1 MNAVTGIDAAGG
13 GWVIATIS
21 EQKDWDID
29 FVVSP
34 RDSRMHSHEIY
45 IPSKL
50 VEYIVRSTLTFID
63 MPVGLVSGDL
73 IRENNIDPE
82 MAQHREFAVRRMLV
96 QKLPKSARSIA
107 SIFPVPVAEAVYTED
122 YAKAREVNKEI
133 IGKSISKQ
141 SWNLVYRIKQIQ
153 AVIELL
159 PGIVGNLLESHPETI
174 FRLLYSRYSDV
185 PLPSKSSQEGIDARL
200 NMLEDQLPGARD
212 AFNITWDHLD
222 RGTRIQKDDILDA
235 MILAVDAMHSAE
247 KGLVYTA
254 ILGDGEVEELP
265 MELHKF
271 PAREL
276 GGSIHSRRKDKLL
289 RADFADAIPRG
300 VRDVPLCIVYYPLD
314 LSSASR

>member
-21 EQKDWDID
+21 EEKEWDID

-50 VEYIVRSTLTFID
+50 MEYIVRSSLTFID
-63 MPVGLVSGDL
+63 MPVGLVSGEM
-73 IRENNIDPE
+73 IREKSIDPE
-82 MAQHREFAVRRMLV
+82 LAQHREFAVRKMLM

-107 SIFPVPVAEAVYTED
+107 SIFPVPVAEAVYTDD
-122 YAKAREVNKEI
+122 YAKAREINKEI

-141 SWNLVYRIKQIQ
+141 SWNLIYRIKQIQ
-153 AVIELL
+153 TVIELL

-174 FRLLYSRYSDV
+174 FRLLHSLYSDV
-185 PLPSKSSQEGIDARL
+185 PLPSKSSQEGIDARI

-235 MILAVDAMHSAE
+235 MILAVDAMKAAE
-247 KGLVYTA
+247 NGMIYTPIAKGS
-254 ILGDGEVEELP
+254 EVEIVSLELQQ
-265 MELHKF
+265 F

-289 RADFADAIPRG
+289 KADFPDAIPRG
-300 VRDVPLCIVYYPLD
+300 MRDVPLCIVHHPLD